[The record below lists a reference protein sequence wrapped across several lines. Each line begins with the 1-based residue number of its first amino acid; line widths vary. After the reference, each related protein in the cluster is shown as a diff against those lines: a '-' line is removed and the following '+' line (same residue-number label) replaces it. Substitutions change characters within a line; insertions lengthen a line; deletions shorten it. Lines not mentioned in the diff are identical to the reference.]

1 MFSGVLTG
9 LAMVIATTFSFGFIH
24 YALYKADPASFET
37 TSSPSLFTFF
47 YYSFNTFVFNSIK
60 ELVPISMVSQ
70 AASMLEGF
78 FAFFLIG
85 LFISL
90 VLPFRTQ
97 RYTTEL
103 TEAIRTIESE
113 GASIENFIRS
123 EYKVETVDAA
133 IRQLEK
139 LEANLTSLLLF
150 LSEGL
155 SPAAERTSAAEG
167 SSGPMATPS
176 PPVAGPPGASFASQ
190 VVVDPPNERLGVPK
204 APRRRRRA
212 KPSAKPTE

>member
-1 MFSGVLTG
+1 VSSKSGAG
-9 LAMVIATTFSFGFIH
+9 Q
-24 YALYKADPASFET
+24 

-47 YYSFNTFVFNSIK
+47 YYSFNTFLFNSIK
-60 ELVPISMVSQ
+60 ELVPTSMVSQ

-78 FAFFLIG
+78 LALFLIG

-123 EYKVETVDAA
+123 EYKVATVDAA
-133 IRQLEK
+133 ILHLQK

-155 SPAAERTSAAEG
+155 SPTAERTSAANY
-167 SSGPMATPS
+167 PMAKPS
-176 PPVAGPPGASFASQ
+176 APVAGPPGANLASQ
-190 VVVDPPNERLGVPK
+190 LADPSNEGLTVPK
-204 APRRRRRA
+204 FPRRRRRA
-212 KPSAKPTE
+212 KPTVKPTQ